1 MKKIIFLLFI
11 ALIIA
16 SCASIKPTVGLYLSD
31 VNGNQMGGMSYI
43 DDMIAVDWSYIYR
56 AKLNFKLK
64 NKTTSTIRIK
74 WDDAVYVNASGSIDR
89 VMHAGVKY
97 INRNESQPPSSIPAG
112 AYIDDAVIPTS
123 VISFVPYVGWIEGN
137 LFGVSMD
144 SREAKKQLE
153 NTYGKTVK
161 VLLPIESNGIITDYE
176 FSFTVT
182 SLKR

>member
-1 MKKIIFLLFI
+1 
-11 ALIIA
+11 
-16 SCASIKPTVGLYLSD
+16 
-31 VNGNQMGGMSYI
+31 
-43 DDMIAVDWSYIYR
+43 
-56 AKLNFKLK
+56 
-64 NKTTSTIRIK
+64 
-74 WDDAVYVNASGSIDR
+74 
-89 VMHAGVKY
+89 MHAGVKY

-153 NTYGKTVK
+153 NTYGKTIK